1 MIYNRLIVAAIGF
14 IRLEPYD
21 GKLSRTVLRGGKDSN
36 ALLLPDYASVEMLHH
51 PEFAGMPLAVGGD
64 PEARHGI
71 VLTAN
76 YIAKKKGVKT
86 GMALWQAKQ
95 VCPEI
100 IFVPPRMDLYLR
112 FSQMAREI
120 YSEYTDKIEPYGID
134 EAWLDVSDSG
144 NLKGSGMTIAREIS
158 HRIKYELGVTVSIGI
173 QKAGCNHRV

>member
-1 MIYNRLIVAAIGF
+1 MIRHHVEGNSWEV
-14 IRLEPYD
+14 
-21 GKLSRTVLRGGKDSN
+21 KSLSERVILHSDMN
-36 ALLLPDYASVEMLHH
+36 CFYASVEMLHH
-51 PEFAGMPLAVGGD
+51 PEFSGMPLAVGGD

-112 FSQMAREI
+112 FSRMAQEI
-120 YSEYTDKIEPYGID
+120 YSEYTDLREPFGID
-134 EAWLDVSDSG
+134 ESWLDVSASTSI
-144 NLKGSGMTIAREIS
+144 KGDGMKIANEIS
-158 HRIKYELGVTVSIGI
+158 KRIQHELGVTVSIGVSWNKI
-173 QKAGCNHRV
+173 FAKLR

>member
-86 GMALWQAKQ
+86 GMALWQAK
-95 VCPEI
+95 
-100 IFVPPRMDLYLR
+100 
-112 FSQMAREI
+112 
-120 YSEYTDKIEPYGID
+120 
-134 EAWLDVSDSG
+134 
-144 NLKGSGMTIAREIS
+144 
-158 HRIKYELGVTVSIGI
+158 
-173 QKAGCNHRV
+173 